1 MSERKESKDTVM
13 YSATADD
20 FDSIETTLQNL
31 LTEAENNCYGRDAE
45 VEFKYLN
52 HTITHNPYDNR
63 FLVTLMVEEI
73 VFRDYEF
80 WDE

>member
-1 MSERKESKDTVM
+1 MSKNIVM

-20 FDSIETTLQNL
+20 FDSVETTLQNL
-31 LTEAENNCYGRDAE
+31 LAEAENNCYGRDFE
-45 VEFKYLN
+45 TSFKYLN

-63 FLVTLMVEEI
+63 FLVVLMAEETTQVERE
-73 VFRDYEF
+73 Y

>member
-1 MSERKESKDTVM
+1 MSELNKDIVT

-20 FDSIETTLQNL
+20 FDSIENTFQNL
-31 LTEAENNCYGRDAE
+31 LAKAEGVCYRGD
-45 VEFKYLN
+45 FKTKFEYLN

-63 FLVTLMVEEI
+63 FLVILVGEEI
-73 VFRDYEF
+73 TNIEREY

>member
-1 MSERKESKDTVM
+1 MSNRIIKDTVM

-20 FDSIETTLQNL
+20 FDSVETTLQNL
-31 LTEAENNCYGRDAE
+31 LAEAENNCYSRDLE
-45 VEFKYLN
+45 TKFKYLN

-63 FLVTLMVEEI
+63 FLVILVVEEI
-73 VFRDYEF
+73 TYCENEY

>member
-1 MSERKESKDTVM
+1 MSKNIVM

-20 FDSIETTLQNL
+20 FDGVETTLQNL
-31 LTEAENNCYGRDAE
+31 LAEAENNCYSRDFE
-45 VEFKYLN
+45 TSFKYLN

-63 FLVTLMVEEI
+63 FLVILVGEEI
-73 VFRDYEF
+73 TNIEREY

>member
-1 MSERKESKDTVM
+1 MSKNIVM

-20 FDSIETTLQNL
+20 FDGVETTLQNL
-31 LTEAENNCYGRDAE
+31 LAEAENNCYGRDFE
-45 VEFKYLN
+45 TSFKYLN

-63 FLVTLMVEEI
+63 FLVVLVVEENTH
-73 VFRDYEF
+73 VEREY

>member
-1 MSERKESKDTVM
+1 MSKNIVM

-20 FDSIETTLQNL
+20 FDGVETTLQNL
-31 LTEAENNCYGRDAE
+31 LAEAENNCYGRDFE
-45 VEFKYLN
+45 TSFKYLN

-63 FLVTLMVEEI
+63 FLVVLMVEETTQ
-73 VFRDYEF
+73 VEREY

>member
-1 MSERKESKDTVM
+1 MSELNKVIVT

-20 FDSIETTLQNL
+20 FDSIENTFQNL
-31 LTEAENNCYGRDAE
+31 LAEAEGVCYRSDFKT
-45 VEFKYLN
+45 EFKYLN

-63 FLVTLMVEEI
+63 FLVILVGEEI
-73 VFRDYEF
+73 TNIEREY